1 MGDTANWEFAAV
13 VAAVVMGLGG
23 LLIFTVISTIGSWRV
38 FRLTAQASRESAAA
52 AAAVQELARNLSGNQ
67 ALPLA
72 SAPAHTSPGDLSD
85 LLRQA
90 DALVGQQA
98 RLQDATRRLIEA
110 RVLSGDDAS
119 QQLRE
124 LDAAVRRLEENL
136 SRVAA
141 AVANLGSRTT

>member
-1 MGDTANWEFAAV
+1 MAAK
-13 VAAVVMGLGG
+13 
-23 LLIFTVISTIGSWRV
+23 
-38 FRLTAQASRESAAA
+38 QAAA
-52 AAAVQELARNLSGNQ
+52 PASS
-67 ALPLA
+67 
-72 SAPAHTSPGDLSD
+72 SAPAPSGELSD

-110 RVLSGDDAS
+110 RVLSGDDAG

-124 LDAAVRRLEENL
+124 LDSAVRRLEENL

-141 AVANLGSRTT
+141 AVANLGSRTI

>member
-1 MGDTANWEFAAV
+1 VGDTGNWEFAAV

-38 FRLTAQASRESAAA
+38 FRLAAQASRESEAAA
-52 AAAVQELARNLSGNQ
+52 GAVQELARHMAAKQ
-67 ALPLA
+67 AAAPA
-72 SAPAHTSPGDLSD
+72 SSSAPAPSGELSD

-110 RVLSGDDAS
+110 RVLSGDDAG

-124 LDAAVRRLEENL
+124 LDSAVRRLEENL

-141 AVANLGSRTT
+141 AVANLGSRTI

>member
-38 FRLTAQASRESAAA
+38 FRLAAQASRESEAA
-52 AAAVQELARNLSGNQ
+52 AAAVQELARHLSSRQ
-67 ALPLA
+67 PA
-72 SAPAHTSPGDLSD
+72 APASPTPYASSGELSD

-110 RVLSGDDAS
+110 RVLSGDDAG

-141 AVANLGSRTT
+141 AVANLGSHTT